1 MISLAP
7 QLQSSRARFLISG
20 SDSDVVQIHYWS
32 TARVGNWHKP
42 VCCWWFRE
50 YRYCHIKLQ
59 AWGPSWSLWSDWRN
73 LSLADWLLLFVIL
86 QTMAALENNNP
97 GENKQRKW
105 VKIIENYPQ
114 DSQMFSGDKSLDKL
128 KLSNSKVLQRQRSVE
143 VGRAGKSNIK
153 HQWDICFRESLLSA
167 LPNLFGNP
175 T

>member
-1 MISLAP
+1 MLY
-7 QLQSSRARFLISG
+7 RFSG
-20 SDSDVVQIHYWS
+20 PDWAGTFIEKSQ
-32 TARVGNWHKP
+32 KP
-42 VCCWWFRE
+42 VWHWTAAGSRGRQSQLSVLWIVISILFLRE
-50 YRYCHIKLQ
+50 SQFAC
-59 AWGPSWSLWSDWRN
+59 
-73 LSLADWLLLFVIL
+73 DWLLFFVIL
-86 QTMAALENNNP
+86 QTMA
-97 GENKQRKW
+97 GEHKHRKW

-128 KLSNSKVLQRQRSVE
+128 KVSNSKVLQRQRSVE